1 LNEGPFPPGGNRTII
16 KNQEFK
22 IKNCLGGFM
31 SASPLFDKINADVIT
46 AMKAKDEA
54 TLSTLRMLKSAIKY
68 KEVDLKR
75 DVTDEEVIDVLTKQA
90 KQRRESIEGFEK
102 GGRAE
107 SAAKEKVELALIEK
121 YLPASLSDAE
131 LAKLIE
137 EAIKTTG
144 AAGPKDMGKVMG
156 VLTPKLKGKADM
168 GKVSGLV
175 KAKLG

>member
-1 LNEGPFPPGGNRTII
+1 
-16 KNQEFK
+16 
-22 IKNCLGGFM
+22 M
-31 SASPLFDKINADVIT
+31 SASPLFDKINADIIT

-54 TLSTLRMLKSAIKY
+54 ALSALRMLKSAIKY

-75 DVTDEEVIDVLTKQA
+75 EVTDEDVIDVLSKQA
-90 KQRRESIEGFEK
+90 KQRKESIDGFEK

-107 SAAKEKVELALIEK
+107 SAASEKAELALIQK
-121 YLPASLSDAE
+121 FLPAGLSEAE
-131 LAKLIE
+131 LTQLIE
-137 EAIKTTG
+137 QAIKSSG

-156 VLTPKLKGKADM
+156 VLTPQIKGRADM